1 MIDDQNQVK
10 DLYGTSLNAKLFDF
24 HYLMGQVLL
33 E

>member
-10 DLYGTSLNAKLFDF
+10 DLYGTSFNAKFKLA
-24 HYLMGQVLL
+24 LPNKTTLL